1 MQNGRG
7 AMEDAVDVQD
17 NFFAVYDGHG
27 GAEAVVTYVKE
38 AFPKLLGKEKGPDMG
53 LRMKEAFQK
62 ADAALLGHLQQ
73 DEADVPDYPPILG
86 RMCLHRCA
94 R

>member
-27 GAEAVVTYVKE
+27 GAEAVTSVKE
-38 AFPKLLGKEKGPDMG
+38 ALPKLLGKEKGPDMG

-62 ADAALLGHLQQ
+62 ADAAFVGPL
-73 DEADVPDYPPILG
+73 A
-86 RMCLHRCA
+86 A